1 MLMYCIWLENFLCPT
16 FMLRFQNCMPT
27 MCGWRCSH
35 LIQSL
40 GSSSKP
46 HIFIYFKTMLKWRG
60 FIQFQSRFY
69 PSCSQ
74 IPKQW
79 LVVSSVIH
87 HQNLFILFIYVCCQN
102 VVHFL
107 GPQVQY
113 FTDLCTMYIYG
124 QFSLHT
130 LCNIHIEEQQYFKNI
145 TRP

>member
-1 MLMYCIWLENFLCPT
+1 MLMYCIRLENFLCPT

-46 HIFIYFKTMLKWRG
+46 HIFIYFKTMLKRRG

-87 HQNLFILFIYVCCQN
+87 HQNLCSSYALFILFIYLCMLPKCCPFSWSIGT
-102 VVHFL
+102 VLYRLMYHVHL
-107 GPQVQY
+107 WLVLTTHSMQ
-113 FTDLCTMYIYG
+113 
-124 QFSLHT
+124 HT
-130 LCNIHIEEQQYFKNI
+130 Y
-145 TRP
+145 